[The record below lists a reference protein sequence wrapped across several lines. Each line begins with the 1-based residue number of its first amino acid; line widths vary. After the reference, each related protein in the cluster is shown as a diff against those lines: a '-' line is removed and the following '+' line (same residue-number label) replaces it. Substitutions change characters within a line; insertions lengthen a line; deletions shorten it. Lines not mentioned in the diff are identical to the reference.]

1 MRSAVRGAVCGAEWG
16 DKREHNKAEN
26 VNNVRCALLEL
37 IGLKGVYT

>member
-1 MRSAVRGAVCGAEWG
+1 MRSAVRGAVIHAETN
-16 DKREHNKAEN
+16 ENTTTAEN